1 MEFLLDANIAYTLLV
16 TGILLGLLALVTPGT
31 GILEIGALFAF
42 TLAGYGAYNLGIN
55 PWALV
60 ILAISLVPF
69 LYSLHV
75 HVPRWRM
82 ALLGATILLVISGS
96 IFLFLKEDGWPA
108 VNPVVAIFVSLFYGG
123 FLYFGIERTIAAMAA
138 RPNHD
143 LNNLIGQIGEA
154 KSKIHENGSVQV
166 SGELWSARSEK
177 SISAGSQIKVIK
189 RDGFILLVEKV
200 S

>member
-1 MEFLLDANIAYTLLV
+1 MEFLLDANVAYTLLV

-42 TLAGYGAYNLGIN
+42 VLAGYGAYNLGIN

-60 ILAISLVPF
+60 VLVASMVPF
-69 LYSLHV
+69 LYALRL
-75 HVPRWRM
+75 PKWRM
-82 ALLGATILLVISGS
+82 ALLGGTILLVIVGS
-96 IFLFLKEDGWPA
+96 IFLFVNENGWPA
-108 VNPVVAIFVSLFYGG
+108 VNPIVATFVSLLYGG
-123 FLYFGIERTIAAMAA
+123 FLYFSIDRTIAIMTS

-143 LNNLIGQIGEA
+143 PSILIGQVGET
-154 KSKIHENGSVQV
+154 KSRVHDSGSVQV

-177 SISAGSQIKVIK
+177 SIPAGSAIRVIK
-189 RDGFILLVEKV
+189 REGFVLLVEKL

>member
-1 MEFLLDANIAYTLLV
+1 MEFLLDANVAYTLLV

-42 TLAGYGAYNLGIN
+42 VLAGYGAYNLGVN

-60 ILAISLVPF
+60 ILIASMVPF
-69 LYSLHV
+69 VYALRLAK
-75 HVPRWRM
+75 WRM
-82 ALLGATILLVISGS
+82 AMLGATILLVIVGS
-96 IFLFLKEDGWPA
+96 IFLFLNEDGWPA
-108 VNPVVAIFVSLFYGG
+108 VDPIVATFVSLFYGG
-123 FLYFGIERTIAAMAA
+123 FLYFGIDRSLAAMLA

-143 LNNLIGQIGEA
+143 LDALVGRIGEA
-154 KSKIHENGSVQV
+154 KSKIHDSGSVQV

-177 SISAGSQIKVIK
+177 NIPAGSAIRVIK
-189 RDGFILLVEKV
+189 REGFMLLVEKV

>member
-1 MEFLLDANIAYTLLV
+1 MEFLLDANVAYTLLV

-42 TLAGYGAYNLGIN
+42 VLAGYGAYNLGIN

-60 ILAISLVPF
+60 VLIAGLVPF
-69 LYSLHV
+69 LYALRL
-75 HVPRWRM
+75 PKWRM
-82 ALLGATILLVISGS
+82 ALLGGTILLVIVGS
-96 IFLFLKEDGWPA
+96 IFLFVNENGWPA
-108 VNPVVAIFVSLFYGG
+108 VNPIVATFVSLFYGG
-123 FLYFGIERTIAAMAA
+123 FLYFSIDRTIAIMTA

-143 LNNLIGQIGEA
+143 PDLLIGQVGEA
-154 KSKIHENGSVQV
+154 KSRIHDSGSVQV

-177 SISAGSQIKVIK
+177 SIPAGSTIRVVK
-189 RDGFILLVEKV
+189 REGFALLVEKL